1 MHRKC
6 DKQILLLLT
15 NDDEYFACTAYIK
28 ILLRIVTRLDAKNLK
43 NLKNFHF
50 KWIIKLVGRQ
60 RRLQIIVRNQVN
72 VSGMYLTE
80 KNYLLPFVHYMR
92 TESR

>member
-1 MHRKC
+1 MHRKY

-28 ILLRIVTRLDAKNLK
+28 MLLRIVTRLDAKNLK
-43 NLKNFHF
+43 NFYF

-60 RRLQIIVRNQVN
+60 SRLKIIVRI
-72 VSGMYLTE
+72 
-80 KNYLLPFVHYMR
+80 R
-92 TESR
+92 